1 MTEHRRS
8 KQDLKALYICLEE
21 SSKNVFFAS
30 MENIDGLVATLRS
43 STAVERGAM
52 VYLTP
57 VPKDWDG
64 ERPTP
69 DRLMNSPNLK
79 CGLVSRVV
87 RGTFFLRLLSDEA
100 QHVRKQIRDG
110 TVGLDDLTVDVSDI
124 GAITTLRVKGGLG
137 LSSVTRLQAA
147 LANLKPAQLLVLL
160 DLTDMTVTADTAVGR
175 LFQFIQDSEK
185 DERTICVLSRPNSR
199 FIEILAKRD
208 SEEMISIHTK
218 RDMAVASLLKST
230 LE

>member
-1 MTEHRRS
+1 MPQSEQT
-8 KQDLKALYICLEE
+8 
-21 SSKNVFFAS
+21 
-30 MENIDGLVATLRS
+30 
-43 STAVERGAM
+43 
-52 VYLTP
+52 
-57 VPKDWDG
+57 
-64 ERPTP
+64 
-69 DRLMNSPNLK
+69 SPQRARTN
-79 CGLVSRVV
+79 GSV
-87 RGTFFLRLLSDEA
+87 
-100 QHVRKQIRDG
+100 
-110 TVGLDDLTVDVSDI
+110 VSDI